1 LTKQVSDKIKIPMFP
16 LTIFPLPG
24 ELVPLH
30 IFEPRYRQLL
40 QDAETRDLSFGIY
53 FNHVQNEEKL
63 GSVVKLESV
72 IKRYPGGE
80 ADVIVKC
87 TDLLKLH
94 TLFRTFKDKMYP
106 GAEVSL
112 LNVDTTS
119 PVNDKVESEFL
130 EYLLLLKINQGVRQ
144 ISVYTIALELN
155 LSFEDRLKFVRLELV
170 KQESFLQS
178 RMRYL
183 GALLKEAEKARNVF
197 HLN

>member
-1 LTKQVSDKIKIPMFP
+1 MFP

-40 QDAETRDLSFGIY
+40 QDAEKRDMRFGIY
-53 FNHVQNEEKL
+53 FNHVQNEEKV

-87 TDLLKLH
+87 IDLLKLH
-94 TLFRTFKDKMYP
+94 TLFKTFKDKLYP
-106 GAEVSL
+106 GGEVSL
-112 LNVDTTS
+112 WNVDTTA

-130 EYLLLLKINQGVRQ
+130 EYLLLLKINQSARQ
-144 ISVYTIALELN
+144 TSAYSIALELN
-155 LSFEDRLKFVRLELV
+155 LSFEDRLKFVKLDTL
-170 KQESFLQS
+170 KQETFLQS

>member
-1 LTKQVSDKIKIPMFP
+1 MFP

-30 IFEPRYRQLL
+30 IFEPKYKQLL
-40 QDAETRDLSFGIY
+40 HDAEKRDMPFGIY

-63 GSVVKLESV
+63 GSVMKLESV

-80 ADVIVKC
+80 ADIIVKC
-87 TDLLKLH
+87 MDLLTLH
-94 TLFRTFKDKMYP
+94 TLFRSFKDKSYP
-106 GAEVSL
+106 GGDVSL
-112 LNVDTTS
+112 WNVDTAV

-130 EYLLLLKINQGVRQ
+130 EYLLLLKINHGSRQ
-144 ISVYTIALELN
+144 TSAYSIALELN
-155 LSFEDRLKFVRLELV
+155 LSFEDRLKFVKLESL
-170 KQESFLQS
+170 KQETFLQS

-183 GALLKEAEKARNVF
+183 GALLKQAEKARNVF

>member
-1 LTKQVSDKIKIPMFP
+1 MFP

-40 QDAETRDLSFGIY
+40 QDAEKRDMRFGIY
-53 FNHVQNEEKL
+53 FNHVQNQEKL
-63 GSVVKLESV
+63 GSLMKLESV

-80 ADVIVKC
+80 ADIIVKC
-87 TDLLKLH
+87 LDMLTLH

-106 GAEVSL
+106 GGDVTCW
-112 LNVDTTS
+112 NVDLTV
-119 PVNDKVESEFL
+119 PVNEKVESEFL
-130 EYLLLLKINQGVRQ
+130 EYLLLLKINHSSRQ
-144 ISVYTIALELN
+144 SSAYSIALELN
-155 LSFEDRLKFVRLELV
+155 LSIEDKLKFVTLEASR
-170 KQESFLQS
+170 QETFLQS

-183 GALLKEAEKARNVF
+183 GTLLKEAEKARNVF

>member
-1 LTKQVSDKIKIPMFP
+1 MFP

-40 QDAETRDLSFGIY
+40 EDAEKRDMGFGIY

-87 TDLLKLH
+87 IDLLKLH
-94 TLFRTFKDKMYP
+94 TLFRTFKDKLYP
-106 GAEVSL
+106 GGEVSL
-112 LNVDTTS
+112 WNVDMTA

-130 EYLLLLKINQGVRQ
+130 EYLLLLKINQSARQ
-144 ISVYTIALELN
+144 TSAYSIALELN
-155 LSFEDRLKFVRLELV
+155 LSFEDRLKFVKLDNL
-170 KQESFLQS
+170 KQETFLQS